1 MESRFFYIFA
11 ENLIFMNN
19 LYTYITIL
27 FLSIILGCNRS
38 GKVNKQIP
46 ELVKAEKVMFDHPD
60 SALHILESMEKPS
73 SRTDKEAHALWCLL
87 VTQAQYKQVMKIPSD
102 SLVRIAYDYYKST
115 SNARRRAMSA
125 LYMGSI
131 NYELGNI
138 EEAMQYY
145 LEGKTEVEKTD
156 DYKTGY
162 LIMSSLGNLYLFR
175 GFVEYASEV
184 CSKAY
189 DYAIKDSNKRYQMA
203 SLKFLARCYCIRHE
217 YPKAVEAYQQCASVA
232 LELGKDEYYY
242 KIQTEIALV
251 YANSGNLKKSLEL
264 SKSLPTEYQSTVL
277 IGKNYY
283 YLNQQ
288 DSAYFY
294 LNKSLDTDDVY
305 TKALIYELLYRIGD
319 NPKYHQNL
327 KMYCDSLLYYND
339 SIMALDKGK
348 EIIAYKEKYDNE
360 KLITA
365 KQKLELEKSN
375 ITYWWMFTI
384 IVVLLLGILLI
395 YIYLHKRIVI
405 HQKEE
410 KLTRLALQLHDKE
423 LEVEKNESYIA
434 ELQSQLEQNNK
445 KEELYIEQVE
455 ALKKLK
461 KENERLS
468 LEKNMLHEKIAS
480 YSISGHKL
488 SDVKTLSDR
497 VLLLEKRE
505 KELCS
510 LLLTQAPFLRKLHR
524 QPVYLNETELKDVCK
539 IADNIF
545 QNFTQRLSKE
555 VSVLSGHEITL
566 CSLIKL
572 RFSITEISIFLNIT
586 PASVS
591 RSKLRIKNKIFFELG
606 EDSRGKSLDIWLW
619 KY

>member
-1 MESRFFYIFA
+1 
-11 ENLIFMNN
+11 
-19 LYTYITIL
+19 
-27 FLSIILGCNRS
+27 
-38 GKVNKQIP
+38 
-46 ELVKAEKVMFDHPD
+46 
-60 SALHILESMEKPS
+60 
-73 SRTDKEAHALWCLL
+73 
-87 VTQAQYKQVMKIPSD
+87 
-102 SLVRIAYDYYKST
+102 
-115 SNARRRAMSA
+115 MSA

-175 GFVEYASEV
+175 GFAEYASEA

-251 YANSGNLKKSLEL
+251 YANSGNFKKSLEL

-305 TKALIYELLYRIGD
+305 TKALIYEHLYKIGD

-423 LEVEKNESYIA
+423 LEVEKNKSYIA

-480 YSISGHKL
+480 YSISGHEL
-488 SDVKTLSDR
+488 FDVKTLSDR

-505 KELCS
+505 NELCS
-510 LLLTQAPFLRKLHR
+510 LLLTQEPLLRKLHR

-545 QNFTQRLSKE
+545 QKFTQRLSKE
-555 VSVLSGHEITL
+555 VSALSEHEIIL

-572 RFSITEISIFLNIT
+572 RFSITEISIFFNIT
-586 PASVS
+586 SASVS

-606 EDSRGKSLDIWLW
+606 EDSEGKSLDIWLW

>member
-1 MESRFFYIFA
+1 M
-11 ENLIFMNN
+11 
-19 LYTYITIL
+19 TV
-27 FLSIILGCNRS
+27 GCSQNH
-38 GKVNKQIP
+38 KVTKQTP
-46 ELVKAEKVMFDHPD
+46 ELAKAEEVMFDHPD
-60 SALHILESMEKPS
+60 SALHILESIPMPS
-73 SRTDKEAHALWCLL
+73 ARKDKENHALWCLL
-87 VTQAQYKQVMKIPSD
+87 TSQAKVKLIMKIPSD
-102 SLVRIAYDYYKST
+102 SLVKIAYDYYKST
-115 SNARRRAMSA
+115 DNARRKAMSA
-125 LYMGSI
+125 LYMGDI

-145 LEGKTEVEKTD
+145 LEGKTEVEKTE

-162 LIMSSLGNLYLFR
+162 LIMSSLGKLYLYR
-175 GFVEYASEV
+175 RLNAYALEA
-184 CSKAY
+184 CTIAY
-189 DYAIKDSNKRYQMA
+189 DYAVKDSNKRYQMGA
-203 SLKFLARCYCIRHE
+203 LQYLARCYCILNE
-217 YPKAVEAYQQCASVA
+217 LPKAIETYQKCSDIAV
-232 LELGKDEYYY
+232 ELGLNNKAYYY
-242 KIQTEIALV
+242 DIQTEIALV
-251 YANSGNLKKSLEL
+251 YKNSSQFLQSLEIL
-264 SKSLPTEYQSTVL
+264 KSFPVRFQSSSL
-277 IGKNYY
+277 IGKNYF
-283 YLNQQ
+283 YLKQY

-294 LNKSLDTDDVY
+294 LKKALLTDNIY
-305 TKALIYELLYRIGD
+305 TKASVYEFLYKLG
-319 NPKYHQNL
+319 NQPKYHKYL
-327 KMYCDSLLYYND
+327 TSYCDSLLFYND
-339 SIMALDKGK
+339 SITTLDKGK

-360 KLITA
+360 RLTTE
-365 KQKLELEKSN
+365 KQRLELEKSN

-384 IVVLLLGILLI
+384 VIVLLLGILLI
-395 YIYLHKRIVI
+395 YIYLHKRIAI

-434 ELQSQLEQNNK
+434 ELQSQFEQNNK
-445 KEELYIEQVE
+445 KEELYVEQVE

-480 YSISGHKL
+480 YSISGREL

-510 LLLTQAPFLRKLHR
+510 LLLTQVPFLRKLHL

-545 QNFTQRLSKE
+545 QKFTQRLSKE
-555 VSVLSGHEITL
+555 VSVLSEHEIIL

-572 RFSITEISIFLNIT
+572 RFSITEISIFLNIA

-591 RSKLRIKNKIFFELG
+591 RSKLRIKNKICSVLG
-606 EDSRGKSLDIWLW
+606 ENLKEKSLDVWLW
-619 KY
+619 EY